1 MQIDVCD
8 LVKRYGDARRGDAFA
23 LSIPRL
29 RVGAGE
35 TIGLVGNNGAG
46 KTTFLRLA
54 LDLLRADEGHV
65 AIGGERVDRS
75 AGWKRHTGA
84 HLDASFLIDFL
95 TPGEFFRFVA
105 STYGLSEAE
114 VQERLAR
121 YRSFLG
127 ALAST
132 PRYLRDLSTGNRK
145 KVGVVA
151 VLMLRPRLLVLD
163 EPFANL
169 DPRSQIQLKA
179 MLRAAN
185 EEDGT
190 TLVLSSHDLLHVT
203 DVCRRVAVLED
214 GRIVRDEAT
223 TEATL
228 RDLEAYFSGQPHPAE
243 PAP

>member
-1 MQIDVCD
+1 MQIDVSG
-8 LVKRYGDARRGDAFA
+8 LVKRYGEAFA

-46 KTTFLRLA
+46 KTTFLRLV
-54 LDLLRADEGHV
+54 LDLLRADEGYV
-65 AIGGERVDRS
+65 AIDGERVDRS
-75 AGWKRHTGA
+75 AGWKAHTGA
-84 HLDASFLIDFL
+84 HLDASFLVDFL
-95 TPGEFFRFVA
+95 TPDEFLRFVA
-105 STYGLSEAE
+105 STYGLSEGD

-121 YRSFLG
+121 YRPFLG
-127 ALAST
+127 TGVLASAR
-132 PRYLRDLSTGNRK
+132 RYLRDLSTGNQK

-169 DPRSQIQLKA
+169 DPRSQIQLKE

-185 EEDGT
+185 EEHGT

-203 DVCRRVAVLED
+203 DVCRRVAVLEE

-223 TEATL
+223 TAATL
-228 RDLEAYFSGQPHPAE
+228 RDLEAYFSEKPRSPETAS
-243 PAP
+243 

>member
-1 MQIDVCD
+1 MQLDVCG
-8 LVKRYGDARRGDAFA
+8 LVKRYGNAFA
-23 LSIPRL
+23 LRIPRL
-29 RVGAGE
+29 RVAAGE
-35 TIGLVGNNGAG
+35 TVGLVGNNGAG

-65 AIGGERVDRS
+65 AIGGVRVDQD
-75 AGWKRHTGA
+75 AGWKAYTGA

-95 TPGEFFRFVA
+95 TPDEFLGFVA
-105 STYGLSEAE
+105 STYGLSQSEA
-114 VQERLAR
+114 QARLER

-127 ALAST
+127 ADVLAST
-132 PRYLRDLSTGNRK
+132 QRYLRDLSTGNQK

-151 VLMLRPRLLVLD
+151 ALLLRPRLLFLD

-185 EEDGT
+185 EADGT

-203 DVCRRVAVLED
+203 DVCRRVTVLED
-214 GRIVRDEAT
+214 GCIVRDEAT

-228 RDLEAYFSGQPHPAE
+228 HDLEAYFSEKLRSPEA
-243 PAP
+243 AS